1 MSIQEAIYRALG
13 LTMTKFS
20 DVVRF
25 INTCH
30 PERRSGLLKAN
41 LDELDEDENI
51 FHNSLHDYYQIRPKD
66 EDEEVIVIDGDDDDS
81 KWENQCLADFV
92 AKFNIAY
99 NKDKNAI
106 MLQDEKSYITQR
118 RRPCVI

>member
-1 MSIQEAIYRALG
+1 
-13 LTMTKFS
+13 MTKFS

-66 EDEEVIVIDGDDDDS
+66 EDEDEDEDVIVIDGDNGD
-81 KWENQCLADFV
+81 
-92 AKFNIAY
+92 
-99 NKDKNAI
+99 
-106 MLQDEKSYITQR
+106 
-118 RRPCVI
+118 